1 MATQE
6 TPKDTHAAEET
17 SRTYDGSVD
26 VQARPATLLSLPT
39 EILDV
44 VLGDL
49 CQTELVALARVNK
62 TLCRAATPLLWRT
75 ISLKNRRQLEHLMG
89 MEGYQGLVKNVD
101 HIQELHL
108 VHAVMFGLFVI
119 QSNRPLTQSLD
130 FFGRREMSA
139 KPLPVKCTNL
149 LRLVVFCVKERA
161 EGDSYCTKH
170 AGHDLETMSPEMEE
184 DVISLIQQNPRL
196 ESIKLMNRT
205 SVTTVLAIAHR
216 ATPPLHDLAFWTT
229 ISRKMAKILL
239 DNLPPHIT
247 KFSVKGIVSR
257 GPFFGN
263 NAVEAHHEPIR
274 HPSLRRL
281 HLSGDLRGFEEKI
294 LLPFLHTCSR
304 LTKFE
309 VLGTG
314 YFRNKKLREALAR
327 LGIYMTILKGTEFFL
342 QKYHKYGEPYYDDR
356 VDESIVAETIVTN
369 RRLSVISLWNFPSV
383 GPRIIAAILGSDSCL
398 KRLDILCHGKITA
411 ADVQALLS
419 HCRKLERFMT
429 HMPTRYVDTLPVL
442 YISAA
447 GFLSMQWASLSLRA
461 FGCVLRV
468 PRPDYH
474 VPTEHQDSTWSC
486 PTIEESHAVQ
496 RQVYRHIAQQTH
508 LRELHLGS
516 MFSEGSSKRL
526 WYGLE
531 MTLESGLDELACLK
545 GMHTVSLHH
554 MNHRAGVKE
563 LDWMYKNWPN
573 LRNIHG
579 LHQKLV
585 PSELALDIWC
595 WKKGHPR
602 VRITEYS

>member
-1 MATQE
+1 MAIQE
-6 TPKDTHAAEET
+6 TPEDTHAARAT
-17 SRTYDGSVD
+17 SRTDDGPVNA
-26 VQARPATLLSLPT
+26 QGRAPATLLSLPT

-49 CQTELVALARVNK
+49 RQTELVALARVNK
-62 TLCRAATPLLWRT
+62 LLCRAATPLLWRT
-75 ISLKNRRQLEHLMG
+75 IRLKNHRQLEQLMSS
-89 MEGYQGLVKNVD
+89 EGFQGLVRNAD
-101 HIQELHL
+101 YIQELHI
-108 VHAVMFGLFVI
+108 VHEVMFGLFVI
-119 QSNRPLTQSLD
+119 QSNRPLTQSRA
-130 FFGRREMSA
+130 FFGLREMSIN
-139 KPLPVKCTNL
+139 PLPVKCTNL
-149 LRLVVFCVKERA
+149 LRLVVFCVKEA
-161 EGDSYCTKH
+161 ESNSYCTKR
-170 AGHDLETMSPEMEE
+170 AGHDLKTMSPEMEE

-196 ESIKLMNRT
+196 ESINIMNRT

-216 ATPPLHDLAFWTT
+216 ATPPLHDLTFWTT
-229 ISRKMAKILL
+229 ISRPMAKILL
-239 DNLPPHIT
+239 NNLPPHIT
-247 KFSVKGIVSR
+247 KISVRGIVSR

-263 NAVEAHHEPIR
+263 NAAEAHHEPIR
-274 HPSLRRL
+274 HPSLRHL
-281 HLSGDLRGFEEKI
+281 HLSGDLRGFEEKV
-294 LLPFLHTCSR
+294 LLPFLYTCSR

-309 VLGTG
+309 VPGTG
-314 YFRNKKLREALAR
+314 YFRNKKLREDLAR
-327 LGIYMTILKGTEFFL
+327 LGIYMTSLKGTEFFP
-342 QKYHKYGEPYYDDR
+342 QKDHKYGEPYYDDR

-369 RRLSVISLWNFPSV
+369 QRLSVISLWNYPSV

-398 KRLDILCHGKITA
+398 KHLDILCHGKITA

-419 HCRKLERFMT
+419 HCRKLERFVT

-474 VPTEHQDSTWSC
+474 VPAEHQDSTWSC
-486 PTIEESHAVQ
+486 LTIEESHAIQ

-508 LRELHLGS
+508 LQELHLGS
-516 MFSEGSSKRL
+516 LFSEGSSRRL

-531 MTLESGLDELACLK
+531 MTLESGLDELASLK

-554 MNHRAGVKE
+554 MNHRVGVKE
-563 LDWMYKNWPN
+563 LDWMYQNWPN

-602 VRITEYS
+602 VRIT